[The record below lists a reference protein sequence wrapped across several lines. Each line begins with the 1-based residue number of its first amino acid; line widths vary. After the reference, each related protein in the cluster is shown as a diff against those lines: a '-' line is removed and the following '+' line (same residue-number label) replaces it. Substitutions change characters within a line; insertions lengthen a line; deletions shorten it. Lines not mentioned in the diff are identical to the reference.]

1 MVLPRCVACSPPMSE
16 VEARLKAAGFTIPP
30 APKAAAAYIQWT
42 RSGNIVFCAGQ
53 ICSKDG
59 KPVLTG
65 KCGKEL
71 TLAQAQEMARVC
83 ALNAIAVLK
92 DASGGNLDKVRI
104 LRTVNFANC
113 APGFTDIHLAANGA
127 SELFVLAFGEKG
139 KHARTSVGM
148 AELPL
153 NVPFE
158 VEVTAQ
164 LE

>member
-1 MVLPRCVACSPPMSE
+1 MTSATQRLSS
-16 VEARLKAAGFTIPP
+16 VESRLAAAGHALPP
-30 APKAAAAYIQWT
+30 APKAAAAYIQHT
-42 RSGNIVFCAGQ
+42 KAGDLVFAAGQ
-53 ICSKDG
+53 IPTRDG
-59 KPVLTG
+59 KPLMTG

-71 TLAQAQEMARVC
+71 TLEQAKQMAQVC

-92 DASGGNLDKVRI
+92 EAAGGDLDRVRI
-104 LRTVNFANC
+104 LRTQNFANC

-127 SELFVLAFGEKG
+127 SELFNLAFGDKG
-139 KHARTSVGM
+139 RHARTSVGM

-158 VEVTAQ
+158 VEVTAV

>member
-1 MVLPRCVACSPPMSE
+1 MNASE
-16 VEARLKAAGFTIPP
+16 VEKRLAAAGHALPP

-42 RSGNIVFCAGQ
+42 RAGNTLYIAGQ
-53 ICSKDG
+53 IPTRDG
-59 KPVLTG
+59 KPVMTG

-92 DASGGNLDKVRI
+92 EASGGHLDKVRL
-104 LRTVNFANC
+104 LRTVNLANC

-127 SELFVLAFGEKG
+127 SELFALAFGDRG
-139 KHARTSVGM
+139 KHCRTSVGM

-153 NVPFE
+153 DVPFE
-158 VEVTAQ
+158 VEVTAS

>member
-1 MVLPRCVACSPPMSE
+1 MSATVSTTSE
-16 VEARLKAAGFTIPP
+16 VEKRLAAAGHTLPP

-42 RSGNIVFCAGQ
+42 KAGNLLFIAGQ
-53 ICSKDG
+53 IPTRDG

-92 DASGGNLDKVRI
+92 EASGGQLDKVRL
-104 LRTVNFANC
+104 LRTVNLANC

-127 SELFVLAFGEKG
+127 SELFALAFGEKG
-139 KHARTSVGM
+139 KHCRTSVGM

-153 NVPFE
+153 DVPFE
-158 VEVTAQ
+158 VEVTAT

>member
-1 MVLPRCVACSPPMSE
+1 MSE
-16 VEARLKAAGFTIPP
+16 VEKRLQAAGHTVPP

-42 RSGNIVFCAGQ
+42 KAGNTVFIAGQ
-53 ICSKDG
+53 IPTRDG
-59 KPVLTG
+59 KPVMTG

-71 TLAQAQEMARVC
+71 SLQQAQEMARIC

-92 DASGGNLDKVRI
+92 EASGGNLDKVRL
-104 LRTVNFANC
+104 LRTVNLANC

-127 SELFVLAFGEKG
+127 SELFALAFGDKG

-158 VEVTAQ
+158 VEVTAT
-164 LE
+164 LD

>member
-1 MVLPRCVACSPPMSE
+1 MSD
-16 VEARLKAAGFTIPP
+16 VEKRLAAAGHVLPP
-30 APKAAAAYIQWT
+30 APKPAAAYIPWT
-42 RSGNIVFCAGQ
+42 RHGNLVFCAGQ
-53 ICSKDG
+53 IPTRDG
-59 KPVLTG
+59 KPVMTG
-65 KCGKEL
+65 KCGREL

-92 DASGGNLDKVRI
+92 EASGGQLDKVRI
-104 LRTVNFANC
+104 LRTQNYANC

-127 SELFVLAFGEKG
+127 SELFALAFGDKG
-139 KHARTSVGM
+139 KHARTSIGM

-158 VEVTAQ
+158 VEVTAA

>member
-1 MVLPRCVACSPPMSE
+1 MSS
-16 VEARLKAAGFTIPP
+16 VESRLAAAGHTLPP

-42 RSGNIVFCAGQ
+42 KAGNLVFAAGQ
-53 ICSKDG
+53 IPTRDG
-59 KPVLTG
+59 KPVMTG

-71 TLAQAQEMARVC
+71 TLEQAKQMAQVC

-92 DASGGNLDKVRI
+92 EAAGGNLDKVRL
-104 LRTVNFANC
+104 LRTQNYANC

-127 SELFVLAFGEKG
+127 SELFNLAFGDKG
-139 KHARTSVGM
+139 KHARTSIGM

-158 VEVTAQ
+158 VEVTAV

>member
-1 MVLPRCVACSPPMSE
+1 MSQ
-16 VEARLKAAGFTIPP
+16 VESRLAAAGHTLPP

-42 RSGNIVFCAGQ
+42 RSGKLLFAAGQ
-53 ICSKDG
+53 IPTRDG
-59 KPVLTG
+59 KPVKTG
-65 KCGKEL
+65 HVGREVS
-71 TLAQAQEMARVC
+71 LAEAQEMARTC

-92 DASGGNLDKVRI
+92 EASGGNLDKVRI
-104 LRTVNFANC
+104 LKTVNFCNC

-127 SELFVLAFGEKG
+127 SELFALAFGEKG
-139 KHARTSVGM
+139 KHARSSVGM

-158 VEVTAQ
+158 VEVTAE

>member
-1 MVLPRCVACSPPMSE
+1 MSE
-16 VEARLKAAGFTIPP
+16 VEKRLSAAGHTLPP

-42 RSGNIVFCAGQ
+42 HMGNLLVIAGQ
-53 ICSKDG
+53 IPTRDG
-59 KPVLTG
+59 KPVMTG

-71 TLAQAQEMARVC
+71 TLAQAQEMARIC

-92 DASGGNLDKVRI
+92 EASGGNLDKVRL
-104 LRTVNFANC
+104 LRTQNYANC

-127 SELFVLAFGEKG
+127 SELFNMAFGDKG
-139 KHARTSVGM
+139 KHARTSIGM

-158 VEVTAQ
+158 VEVTAA

>member
-1 MVLPRCVACSPPMSE
+1 MSD
-16 VEARLKAAGFTIPP
+16 VEKRLSAAGHTLPP
-30 APKAAAAYIQWT
+30 APKAAAAYIQHT
-42 RSGNIVFCAGQ
+42 RAGNLVFVAGQ
-53 ICSKDG
+53 IPTRDG

-71 TLAQAQEMARVC
+71 TLVQAQEMARIC

-92 DASGGNLDKVRI
+92 EASGNLDKVRI
-104 LRTVNFANC
+104 LRTQNYANC

-127 SELFVLAFGEKG
+127 SELFNMAFGERG
-139 KHARTSVGM
+139 KHARTSIGM

-158 VEVTAQ
+158 VEVTAVI
-164 LE
+164 E